1 MKTYIDR
8 LLRVGLSLGDAIVIV
23 DDFLL
28 EHDKDGLETYC
39 TELERLH
46 EMLTEDVEEICQQP
60 ARESNR

>member
-8 LLRVGLSLGDAIVIV
+8 LLRVGLSLGDAILIV

-39 TELERLH
+39 TELERLY
-46 EMLTEDVEEICQQP
+46 EFLTEDVEEVCQQP
-60 ARESNR
+60 TRQSDR

>member
-46 EMLTEDVEEICQQP
+46 EMLMEDVEEVCKQSTRQSD
-60 ARESNR
+60 R

>member
-46 EMLTEDVEEICQQP
+46 EMLVEDVEEICKQP
-60 ARESNR
+60 TRQSDR

>member
-46 EMLTEDVEEICQQP
+46 EMLTEDVEEICKQP
-60 ARESNR
+60 TRQSNR

>member
-46 EMLTEDVEEICQQP
+46 EMLTEDVEEICKQST
-60 ARESNR
+60 RESDR

>member
-46 EMLTEDVEEICQQP
+46 EFLTEDVEEICKQST
-60 ARESNR
+60 RESDR

>member
-46 EMLTEDVEEICQQP
+46 EMLMEDVEEVCQQST
-60 ARESNR
+60 RQSDR

>member
-46 EMLTEDVEEICQQP
+46 EMLMEDVEEICQQP

>member
-46 EMLTEDVEEICQQP
+46 EMFVEDVEEVCEQST
-60 ARESNR
+60 RKSDR

>member
-46 EMLTEDVEEICQQP
+46 EMLEDVEEICQQST
-60 ARESNR
+60 RESDR

>member
-46 EMLTEDVEEICQQP
+46 EMLVEDVEEDKP
-60 ARESNR
+60 EPTRESDR

>member
-46 EMLTEDVEEICQQP
+46 EMLVEDVEEDKPEPTRQSD
-60 ARESNR
+60 R

>member
-46 EMLTEDVEEICQQP
+46 EMLMEDVEEVCKQST
-60 ARESNR
+60 RESDR

>member
-46 EMLTEDVEEICQQP
+46 EMLEDVEEDKPEP
-60 ARESNR
+60 ARQSDR

>member
-46 EMLTEDVEEICQQP
+46 EMLMKDVEEVCKQSTRQSD
-60 ARESNR
+60 R

>member
-46 EMLTEDVEEICQQP
+46 EMLTEDVEEDKPEPTRQSD
-60 ARESNR
+60 R

>member
-8 LLRVGLSLGDAIVIV
+8 LLSVGLSLGDAIVIV

-46 EMLTEDVEEICQQP
+46 EMLVEDVEKVCKQP
-60 ARESNR
+60 ARESDR